1 MLKSYLLDYI
11 MHDCPERIQ
20 IFVNGVPRTYVWRKS
35 ATLCPIIKRIIVSQS
50 VYWHIIARGEH
61 VADTAEH
68 FGYRS
73 ANADLFVLAR
83 QGLPWWLTLL
93 LATVLLSRR
102 SVVDVLLLYTF
113 RL

>member
-1 MLKSYLLDYI
+1 MEKVGNSMSYNKAYNS
-11 MHDCPERIQ
+11 R
-20 IFVNGVPRTYVWRKS
+20 
-35 ATLCPIIKRIIVSQS
+35 SQS